1 MKKQLLFVLLAF
13 SLPCIAQK
21 KEHHGYFNIR
31 GGIALKDDL
40 NKGIANISLGL
51 SPSDGIGIGA
61 GIGYINFDAPY
72 LPLTA
77 DISFFG
83 KRGKVSPVIIGSAG
97 YGVYNKSNN
106 YITVRGGFT
115 GSINAGIS
123 FPVKKNKV
131 FFIGGYSV
139 YNFKG
144 SKNLATS
151 GVSYWAN
158 GDIKMFTIM
167 AGVKI

>member
-1 MKKQLLFVLLAF
+1 MKKHLLFVLLVT
-13 SLPCIAQK
+13 SLSAYAQK
-21 KEHHGYFNIR
+21 KEHHGYFSIR
-31 GGIALKDDL
+31 GGIALKDDM
-40 NKGIANISLGL
+40 NKGIANLSLGL
-51 SPSDGIGIGA
+51 SPSDGVGIGA

-72 LPLTA
+72 LPLTV

-83 KRGKVSPVIIGSAG
+83 KRGKVSPLIIGSAG
-97 YGVYNKSNN
+97 YGVYNKSNS
-106 YITVRGGFT
+106 YVTVRGGFT

-131 FFIGGYSV
+131 FFTGGYSV
-139 YNFKG
+139 YNFQG

-158 GDIKMFTIM
+158 GDIKMITIA